1 MNRVAAAGQGLLA
14 ALAIVLTV
22 ASPDP
27 ARSQSLNFGQG
38 ESDAPIEVFADNGI
52 EWEQDAQIFTA
63 RGNARAV
70 RGDVEV
76 RGDVLRAYYNK
87 TDGGTAD
94 IQRLDAEGN
103 VRITTPGEE
112 AFGDKAIYDIANAI
126 LVLQGRK
133 VKLVSAKDIITADR
147 QLELW
152 ENKKMAVARG
162 NAYAVRGDRRLRGDV
177 LAAHYKPNAAGKS
190 EVCRVEAFGNV
201 HIVTSDETVTADR
214 GVYNV
219 ESGIATLTGSVK
231 ITRDLNQLNGCS
243 ATVNLKTGKS
253 RLFACAGASASGKRV
268 QGLIHP
274 RGVKKK

>member
-1 MNRVAAAGQGLLA
+1 MRWRIWAALLA
-14 ALAIVLTV
+14 FAI
-22 ASPDP
+22 AGGWPDGSW
-27 ARSQSLNFGQG
+27 AQSLDFGQG
-38 ESDAPIEVFADNGI
+38 ASESPIEVYADNGI

-76 RGDVLRAYYNK
+76 RGDVLRAYYNNAA
-87 TDGGTAD
+87 TGTAD

-103 VRITTPGEE
+103 VKITTPGEE
-112 AFGDKAIYDIANAI
+112 AFGDKAIYDVGNSI
-126 LVLQGRK
+126 LVLQGKK
-133 VKLVSAKDIITADR
+133 VKLISGADTITADR

-152 ENKKMAVARG
+152 EKKHMAVARG
-162 NAYAVRGDRRLRGDV
+162 NAYAVREDRRLRADV
-177 LAAHYKPNAAGKS
+177 LAAHFKPNEDGKS
-190 EVCRVEAFGNV
+190 TVHRFEAFGNV
-201 HIVTSDETVTADR
+201 YIVTAGETVTAER

-253 RLFACAGASASGKRV
+253 RLHACAGQSASGRRV
-268 QGLIHP
+268 QGLIQP